1 MKCSIVIRSYNEEKH
16 IGRLLDGIVQQNIQ
30 DPEIILVDSGS
41 TDATTTIAA
50 SYPVTILHIQPN
62 EFTFGCSQNRG
73 IAQEKSGIRHIT
85 VL

>member
-1 MKCSIVIRSYNEEKH
+1 MLLVFYIDAPTPHILTSI
-16 IGRLLDGIVQQNIQ
+16 QNSSLWCN
-30 DPEIILVDSGS
+30 DNYLN
-41 TDATTTIAA
+41 AIAA